1 MFALHLPSANAA
13 VQQQL
18 LALPQQEALPLLRD
32 YLTAA
37 TAKDCG
43 IMITLQRVV
52 HDGSTQ
58 EQQQQQQQG
67 ALPNGCAAS
76 AAPAPAAEPA
86 AAGGSAH
93 SPATSG
99 GTPGLLL
106 EPSTGHL
113 YAFKAA
119 FVDLDLKPL
128 VKLPAHFILD
138 HRIVSCAKAH
148 PEVLA
153 QMLGLGWQM

>member
-1 MFALHLPSANAA
+1 VFALHLPSANAA

-43 IMITLQRVV
+43 IMITLQRVA
-52 HDGSTQ
+52 HDGSMQQ
-58 EQQQQQQQG
+58 EQRQQQQG
-67 ALPNGCAAS
+67 ALPNGS
-76 AAPAPAAEPA
+76 AAEPA
-86 AAGGSAH
+86 AAGSAAH

-99 GTPGLLL
+99 GRPGLLL

-148 PEVLA
+148 PEVLR
-153 QMLGLGWQM
+153 QMLGPDWPL